1 MGPCHFWI
9 GNLLAHQWKA
19 RFPKEIS
26 LRQLNAYGIPIAR
39 VFFSLAIQIENA
51 TWPTCQEVNMPGK
64 KLALFFSFLM
74 LVAALLAT
82 PSALAQSTATLQGTV
97 TDSKGAVL
105 PNATVVVRNRSTSAE
120 RTTQTDSEGN
130 YQVAALPVGN
140 YTIEVKVQGFKTQVA
155 DQVTVEVAKT
165 VVQNFQLDVGA
176 ISEQVLVSSDVPVIE
191 TTTTSVGTVIN
202 QRTVQE
208 IPLNGR
214 HFVDLGLLIPGSVT
228 PPQNGFLTAPLRGQG
243 SFAFNTAGAREDT
256 VNFMINGVNLNDMVQ
271 NQITFQPSI
280 NTVQEFKADNSTF
293 SAEYGRNSGA
303 IVNIATRSGANQYH
317 GELFEFLRNEALD
330 ARNFFERTS
339 EPAPFKRNQFGFNI
353 GGPVNIPHFGEG
365 GPILSYNGKNQ
376 TFFFLSYEGLRQR
389 QGLTISGVTVPTD
402 AQRAAVTDPVIL
414 KLLPLIP
421 RPNVGASGFSGSA
434 TAPVNIDQWTIDL
447 SHNMG
452 ANDRLHGY
460 YAHQRDERGEPT
472 LQGNSV
478 PGFGDTRRSRRQI
491 FTLNET
497 HSFGSSVVNEARFG
511 FNRIHITF
519 TPNAQLNP
527 LDFGI
532 HNGVTEPIG
541 LPQMAVTGT
550 GLNLGG
556 PAGFPQGRSDTTF
569 VLSDTLSYLR
579 GNHSF
584 KFGGEWRRFYN
595 NNTNRDTGN
604 FAFANMAAFLNG
616 TANTFAVTLGDV
628 SSAIAQGALGLFVQ
642 DNYKLRPNFTLE
654 LGFRYDWLMS
664 PTERFD
670 RFVDFVPEI
679 VSLVRVNNGIAPV
692 YHTNAKNFQ
701 PRLGFSWDP
710 FKDGKTSVRGAYA
723 ILADQPV
730 TNLVTGN
737 ATNPP
742 FATAVALPANTT
754 TKLSEATD
762 PGHAVPGSTVSPSSS
777 DPEFDNGYVQSWN
790 LNVQR
795 EIGRGLAVTAGY
807 FGSKGTHLRISRNLN
822 QTFLNAALNPVRPFP
837 NLASSSPIAPG
848 LPLLNITFR
857 EGTSNSNYNALW
869 LTATKRLS
877 GGLQFNASYTFS
889 KSIDYNSQSSQ
900 GVTVQDSYNLRG
912 DRGLSDF
919 DARHRFVVSGLYE
932 LPFKGNQLK
941 EGWQLSMITQSQSG
955 NPVTL
960 LAGNAAA
967 IGAIQAA
974 SANSLT
980 GLATLRPDI
989 NGPVTISPT
998 AAASGI
1004 GVQWFPNL
1012 VCDPRPGGKCPSGSA
1027 VILPVA
1033 AVGNR
1038 TIYHFGSMGRNVL
1051 IGPRFN
1057 NTDVSLI
1064 KRTKLGEHQLIE
1076 FRWEVFDVF
1085 NHANFGQPGRVAQV
1099 DSTAFGLITNTRF
1112 PTGDSGS
1119 SRQMQFALKYK
1130 F

>member
-1 MGPCHFWI
+1 MLSKRI
-9 GNLLAHQWKA
+9 ALL
-19 RFPKEIS
+19 FP
-26 LRQLNAYGIPIAR
+26 L
-39 VFFSLAIQIENA
+39 
-51 TWPTCQEVNMPGK
+51 
-64 KLALFFSFLM
+64 LM
-74 LVAALLAT
+74 LVAAFAT
-82 PSALAQSTATLQGTV
+82 SSALAQSTATVQGTV
-97 TDSKGAVL
+97 TDNKGAVI
-105 PNATVVVRNRSTSAE
+105 PNATVVVRNRNTSTE
-120 RTTQTDSEGN
+120 RTTQTDSDGN
-130 YQVAALPVGN
+130 YQVAALPVGV
-140 YTIEVKVQGFKTQVA
+140 YTIEVRVQGFKTQVA
-155 DQVTVEVAKT
+155 DSVTLEVAKT
-165 VVQNFQLDVGA
+165 IVQNFQMDVGA

-243 SFAFNTAGAREDT
+243 SFAINTAGNREDT
-256 VNFMINGVNLNDMVQ
+256 VNFMINGINLNDMVQ

-303 IVNIATRSGANQYH
+303 IVNIATRSGVNDYH
-317 GELFEFLRNEALD
+317 GELFEFLRNDVFD
-330 ARNFFERTS
+330 ARNFFERTAD
-339 EPAPFKRNQFGFNI
+339 PAPFKRNQFGFNL
-353 GGPVNIPHFGEG
+353 GGPFNLPHFGEG
-365 GPILSYNGKNQ
+365 GPAFGYNGKNR
-376 TFFFLSYEGLRQR
+376 TFFFFSYEGLRQR
-389 QGLTISGVTVPTD
+389 QGLTVSGVTVPTL
-402 AQRAAVTDPVIL
+402 AQRAAVTDPVI
-414 KLLPLIP
+414 KQLLPLIP
-421 RPNVGASGFSGSA
+421 VPNVGTNGFAGSA
-434 TAPVNIDQWTIDL
+434 TAPVNIDQGTLDVN
-447 SHNMG
+447 HNIG
-452 ANDRLHGY
+452 VNDRLHGY
-460 YAHQRDERGEPT
+460 YALQRDARGEPT

-478 PGFGDTRRSRRQI
+478 PGFGDTRQSRRQI

-497 HSFGSSVVNEARFG
+497 HTFGAAIVNEARFG
-511 FNRIHITF
+511 FNRIHIAF

-527 LDFGI
+527 LNFGI
-532 HNGVTEPIG
+532 KNGVTDPIG

-550 GLNLGG
+550 GLNFGG
-556 PAGFPQGRSDTTF
+556 PAGFPQGRSDTTY
-569 VLSDTLSYLR
+569 VVSDTLSYLH
-579 GNHSF
+579 GSHSF
-584 KFGGEWRRFYN
+584 RFGGEGRRFYN
-595 NNTNRDTGN
+595 NNTNKDTGN
-604 FAFANMAAFLNG
+604 FAFANMAAFLAG
-616 TANTFAVTLGDV
+616 TANTFTVTLGDV
-628 SSAIAQGALGLFVQ
+628 SSAIAQGALGFFVQ
-642 DNYKLRPNFTLE
+642 DNYKVRSNLSFE

-670 RFVDFVPEI
+670 RFVDYVPETN
-679 VSLVRVNNGIAPV
+679 SLVRVNHGIAPV
-692 YHTNAKNFQ
+692 YHTNARNFQ
-701 PRLGFSWDP
+701 PRLGFAWDP

-737 ATNPP
+737 ASNPP
-742 FATAVALPANTT
+742 FATSVALPANSTT
-754 TKLSEATD
+754 QLFNATD
-762 PGHAVPGSTVSPSSS
+762 PGHAVPGATISPSSS
-777 DPEFDNGYVQSWN
+777 DPEFDNGYIQSWN

-795 EIGRGLAVTAGY
+795 ELRQGLAVTAGY
-807 FGSKGTHLRISRNLN
+807 FGSKGTHLRITRNLN
-822 QTFLNAALNPVRPFP
+822 QTFLNAALNPVRRFP
-837 NLASSSPIAPG
+837 TLSPNSPISPG

-869 LTATKRLS
+869 VTANKRM
-877 GGLQFNASYTFS
+877 GKGLQFNASYTFS

-941 EGWQLSMITQSQSG
+941 EGWQLSLIEQSQSG

-960 LAGNAAA
+960 LAGNAGA
-967 IGAIQAA
+967 IGTTIPAA
-974 SANSLT
+974 NANSLT

-989 NGPVTISPT
+989 NGPLTISPT

-1012 VCDPRPGGKCPSGSA
+1012 VCDPRPGGSCPSSS
-1027 VILPVA
+1027 VVVLPVQFINGKS
-1033 AVGNR
+1033 V
-1038 TIYHFGSMGRNVL
+1038 YHFGSLGRNVV
-1051 IGPRFN
+1051 IGPGFN
-1057 NTDVSLI
+1057 NTDLSLI
-1064 KRTKLGEHQLIE
+1064 KRTKLSERQMIE

-1085 NHANFGQPGRVAQV
+1085 NHANFGQPGRTAQV
-1099 DSTAFGLITNTRF
+1099 GSTTFGVITNTRF